1 MSRGIKD
8 PATYRRMSEPLASQE
23 EANKAVEAFFEDLR
37 ALREKHHI
45 RDVVC
50 TVQFAYVHEGVET
63 VGGCPLIVGSTT
75 EALHMAAVTYGTL
88 RADLQAGLD
97 KVVERTGGAS

>member
-45 RDVVC
+45 RDVV
-50 TVQFAYVHEGVET
+50 VVAQLAYVDGGAEG
-63 VGGCPLIVGSTT
+63 LRIVTLTIGSRA
-75 EALHMAAVTYGTL
+75 EALPMLATAFGHE
-88 RADLQAGLD
+88 RAQWVAMLD
-97 KVVERTGGAS
+97 KTAGGVS